1 MRAMTGYSSVSK
13 TNKFWDVQ
21 IIIRAVNFKYLD
33 VTVHNLRPEE
43 VILEEKIKRE
53 IKNRVSRGKIEVFV
67 YITTAKSKKFYINEK
82 VVAEY
87 ITQARSLSKKYKL
100 NPEINV
106 KDILNLPQTFSFE
119 KEKKGIQPFV
129 FILLKEALNKFIEFK
144 EKEGLIIKKEILLN
158 LDKLNFNVENITKQ
172 KPKAKSMENGK
183 EDIDEE
189 LSLMSFYI
197 SKLENKINSKKRET
211 KGKSMDFLTQEILRE
226 LNAASSKTKIKTAA
240 LLIVEGKNYL
250 ERIREQV
257 QNIE

>member
-1 MRAMTGYSSVSK
+1 MRAMTGYSSVSQ
-13 TNKFWDVQ
+13 TNNFWDVQ
-21 IIIRAVNFKYLD
+21 IILRAVNFKYLD
-33 VTVHNLRPEE
+33 VTVHNLHPEE

-67 YITTAKSKKFYINEK
+67 YITAAKSKKLKINEK

-87 ITQARSLSKKYKL
+87 IAQARSLAKKYKL
-100 NPEINV
+100 NSEIYV

-119 KEKKGIQPFV
+119 QGIKSIQPFV
-129 FILLKEALNKFIEFK
+129 FSLLKEALSKFIEFR
-144 EKEGLIIKKEILLN
+144 EKEGLIIKKEIVSN
-158 LDKLNFNVENITKQ
+158 LDKLKSNVEKIRKQ
-172 KPKAKSMENGK
+172 KPKAKSMEKGK

-189 LSLMSFYI
+189 LSLMAFYI
-197 SKLENKINSKKRET
+197 SKLDNKINSTKRET
-211 KGKSMDFLTQEILRE
+211 KGKPMDFLIQEILRE

-240 LLIVEGKNYL
+240 LLIIEGKNYL